1 MPALVDLPDAKS
13 MKTLRFFRD
22 HFLALGTVV
31 LALTATLPASAGAQS
46 SLPARASTGG
56 CAGANSLTQDA
67 PHLMKTI
74 LCLHNR
80 VRRAHGLRG
89 LRWNRDLSRAAAGH
103 GQDMVRRH
111 YFEHRSPNGKNHMD
125 RLAAVGYGKSARCW
139 SAGENLFSSQTRL
152 TPTQILAAWMG
163 SQPHRQNI
171 LHAPWREFGLGIVM
185 TSPTGQPG
193 GMTIV
198 ALFGTRSMAC

>member
-1 MPALVDLPDAKS
+1 MPAAAGHPDARS
-13 MKTLRFFRD
+13 MKTLCFLRN
-22 HFLALGTVV
+22 HFLASGTIV
-31 LALTATLPASAGAQS
+31 LVLTVALPASASAQGS
-46 SLPARASTGG
+46 PRASASKGG
-56 CAGANSLTQDA
+56 CAGANSVTQDS
-67 PHLMKTI
+67 PHLLKTI

-80 VRRAHGLRG
+80 ERRAHGLRN
-89 LRWNRDLSRAAAGH
+89 LRWNHDLSQAAAGH
-103 GQDMVRRH
+103 GKDMVRRH
-111 YFEHRSPNGKNHMD
+111 YFDHRSPSGKNHMN

-152 TPTQILAAWMG
+152 APTQILAAWIG
-163 SQPHRQNI
+163 SQAHRQNI

>member
-1 MPALVDLPDAKS
+1 MLAVAGHPEAKS
-13 MKTLRFFRD
+13 MKTLRFFRN
-22 HFLALGTVV
+22 HFLALGTIV
-31 LALTATLPASAGAQS
+31 LALTAALPASASAQS
-46 SLPARASTGG
+46 SLRAKASTGG
-56 CAGANSLTQDA
+56 CAGANSVTQDA

-80 VRRAHGLRG
+80 ARRAHGLRG

-111 YFEHRSPNGKNHMD
+111 YFDHRSPSGKNHMD

-139 SAGENLFSSQTRL
+139 SAGENLFSSETRL
-152 TPTQILAAWMG
+152 TPVQILAAWMG
-163 SQPHRQNI
+163 SQAHRHNI
-171 LHAPWREFGLGIVM
+171 LHAPWREFGLGVVM
-185 TSPTGQPG
+185 TSPSGKPG
-193 GMTIV
+193 GTTIV